1 MKGKNKE
8 KNVSDPLA
16 KIVCNNA
23 VKPAY
28 SEHAL

>member
-1 MKGKNKE
+1 MNRKNKE
-8 KNVSDPLA
+8 KNVSDPPA
-16 KIVCNNA
+16 KIICNNT